1 MLAKLVHARID
12 PALVPLAARAVA
24 QELAPAFVAHPGAR
38 LGCWMANRANGH
50 VLAMTVW
57 ADESS
62 LHAEQATDGAER
74 AQVAERIG
82 LEVHAIEVLEVIAV
96 HDLEPVDHTP
106 RDHAANDDAADDDA
120 ADDDVAGLANRWARV
135 TWVEGLSPSALDHV
149 DELHAEITPSQT
161 RSGGF
166 CASYWLA
173 DHETGDGLAL
183 STWASAQQLHDGE
196 PDSRRRRRAVERALG
211 CHVAMVGEYRALGV
225 TVRPEPELQ
234 LHLFD
239 LPAGLVGAGSG
250 RRDHASDRITV

>member
-12 PALVPLAARAVA
+12 PALVPVAARAVE

-38 LGCWMANRANGH
+38 LGCWMANRTNGH

-57 ADESS
+57 SDESS
-62 LHAEQATDGAER
+62 LHAEQAADGAER

-82 LEVHAIEVLEVIAV
+82 LELHAIEVLEVIAV
-96 HDLEPVDHTP
+96 HDLEHVDHTA
-106 RDHAANDDAADDDA
+106 HDDADDE
-120 ADDDVAGLANRWARV
+120 VAGLANRWARV
-135 TWVEGLSPSALDHV
+135 TWVEGLSPSALDRV

-161 RSGGF
+161 RSDGF

-173 DHETGDGLAL
+173 DRWTGDGLAL
-183 STWASAQQLHDGE
+183 STWASATQLRDGE
-196 PDSRRRRRAVERALG
+196 PDSRRRRRIVERTLG
-211 CHVAMVGEYRALGV
+211 CHVAMVGEYEALGV
-225 TVRPEPELQ
+225 TLRPEPEPEQQ

-239 LPAGLVGAGSG
+239 LVGAGSG